1 MHHVKMPLIHGRHF
15 YLKNNQSK
23 HCDKRQLADLLSYS
37 TDAIWNKRMNSSLNP
52 QLTSPNDIAKQLANE
67 FKKTAAERDKAGG
80 NPKQQ
85 RDLIRQSG
93 LLSLSIPKEYGGQGE
108 SWKTIFQTVRTIAQ
122 VDSSL
127 AHVYGFHH
135 LLIATVQLFSQPEQ
149 YADWFKQT
157 AEQNLF
163 WGNTLNPLD
172 RRTTAQQISEN
183 EFIFHGDKSFCS
195 GSIDSDILLCSGFN
209 EEDKLLIGV
218 IPTKR
223 EGVSFLGDWN
233 NMGQRQTDSGTSHFE
248 QVKIFKDELLLNPG
262 PLSTPYSSLRPLI
275 AQLTFV
281 HLFLG
286 VAEGAFE
293 LAKETVQS
301 QKAWSKSLVEN
312 AVNDPF
318 TQKHFAE
325 FYVQLESVRLL
336 TEKAIETFQQAWD
349 KGSELNSEQ
358 RGEVSIAIATA
369 KIAAT
374 NTSLF
379 ITQNIFQVMGARATT
394 AKLNIDRFWRNVRTQ
409 TLHDPIDYK
418 YQEVGEWVLTNKVP
432 TPSFYS

>member
-1 MHHVKMPLIHGRHF
+1 MNAPQTLNLSPLEVAQR
-15 YLKNNQSK
+15 
-23 HCDKRQLADLLSYS
+23 LAEQF
-37 TDAIWNKRMNSSLNP
+37 A
-52 QLTSPNDIAKQLANE
+52 E
-67 FKKTAAERDKAGG
+67 TAAERDKTGG
-80 NPKQQ
+80 NPKHE

-93 LLSLSIPKEYGGQGE
+93 LLGLSIPAQYGGQGAD
-108 SWKTIFQTVRTIAQ
+108 WKTIFQTIRTIAQ

-149 YADWFKQT
+149 YAKWFEDT
-157 AEQNLF
+157 AKNNLF

-172 RRTTAQQISEN
+172 RRTTATQISEN
-183 EFIFHGDKSFCS
+183 EYIFQGDKSFCS

-209 EEDKLLIGV
+209 EAGKLLIGV
-218 IPTKR
+218 IPTAR
-223 EGVSFLGDWN
+223 QGVSFLGDWN

-248 QVKIFKDELLLNPG
+248 QVKISKNELLLNPG
-262 PLSTPYSSLRPLI
+262 PLSTPYSSVRPLI
-275 AQLTFV
+275 AQLIFV

-301 QKAWSKSLVEN
+301 QKAWSKSLAEN

-336 TEKAIETFQQAWD
+336 ANKAVESLQDAWNI
-349 KGSELNSEQ
+349 GENLTAEQ
-358 RGEVSIAIATA
+358 RGQVSVAIATA

-379 ITQNIFQVMGARATT
+379 VTQNIFQVMGARATT
-394 AKLNIDRFWRNVRTQ
+394 AKLNLDRFWRNVRTQ

-418 YQEVGEWVLTNKVP
+418 YQEVGEWVLTGKVP
-432 TPSFYS
+432 DPSFYS

>member
-1 MHHVKMPLIHGRHF
+1 MNAQQPLLVQTPLEIA
-15 YLKNNQSK
+15 Q
-23 HCDKRQLADLLSYS
+23 QLAQQF
-37 TDAIWNKRMNSSLNP
+37 A
-52 QLTSPNDIAKQLANE
+52 E
-67 FKKTAAERDKAGG
+67 TAAERDKAGG
-80 NPKQQ
+80 NPKFE

-93 LLSLSIPKEYGGQGE
+93 LLGLSIPQQYGGQGAD
-108 SWKTIFQTVRTIAQ
+108 WKTIFQTIQIIAQ

-135 LLIATVQLFSQPEQ
+135 LLIATVQLFSQAEQ
-149 YADWFKQT
+149 YQSWFEQT
-157 AEQNLF
+157 VKQNLF

-183 EFIFHGDKSFCS
+183 EFIFQGDKSFCS
-195 GSIDSDILLCSGFN
+195 GSMDSDILLCSAYN
-209 EEDKLLIGV
+209 DEAKLLIGV
-218 IPTKR
+218 IPTVR
-223 EGVSFLGDWN
+223 EGVSLLGDWN
-233 NMGQRQTDSGTSHFE
+233 NMGQRQTDSGNSHFE
-248 QVKIFKDELLLNPG
+248 QVKIHKDELLLNPG

-275 AQLTFV
+275 AQLIFV

-312 AVNDPF
+312 VVNDPF

-336 TEKAIETFQQAWD
+336 TNKAIETLQHAWNQV
-349 KGSELNSEQ
+349 ENLTAEQ

-374 NTSLF
+374 NTSLY

-394 AKLNIDRFWRNVRTQ
+394 AKLNIDRFWRNMRTQ

-418 YQEVGEWVLTNKVP
+418 YQEVGEWVLTDKVP
-432 TPSFYS
+432 DPSFYS

>member
-1 MHHVKMPLIHGRHF
+1 MNAAQASFTQHPLE
-15 YLKNNQSK
+15 
-23 HCDKRQLADLLSYS
+23 
-37 TDAIWNKRMNSSLNP
+37 
-52 QLTSPNDIAKQLANE
+52 IAQQLANQ
-67 FKKTAAERDKAGG
+67 FAQTAAERDKLGG
-80 NPKQQ
+80 NPKAE
-85 RDLIRQSG
+85 RDLIRDSG
-93 LLSLSIPKEYGGQGE
+93 LLGLSIPKVYGGQGAD
-108 SWKTIFQTVRTIAQ
+108 WQTIFKTIQTIAQ

-135 LLIATVQLFSQPEQ
+135 LLIATVQLFAQPEQ
-149 YADWFKQT
+149 YGKWFEQT
-157 AEQNLF
+157 AKDNLF

-172 RRTTAQQISEN
+172 KRTVVEQISEH
-183 EFIFHGDKSFCS
+183 EYIFQGDKSFCS
-195 GSIDSDILLCSGFN
+195 GSIDSDILLCSGYN
-209 EEDKLLIGV
+209 DAGKLLIAV
-218 IPTKR
+218 IPTVR
-223 EGVSFLGDWN
+223 EGICFLGDWN

-248 QVKIFKDELLLNPG
+248 QVKIHKDELLLNPG

-275 AQLTFV
+275 AQLIFV

-293 LAKETVQS
+293 VAKQTVQS

-312 AVNDPF
+312 VVNDPF

-336 TEKAIETFQQAWD
+336 ANKAVETLQHAWNI
-349 KGSELNSEQ
+349 GENLTSEQ
-358 RGEVSIAIATA
+358 RGEVSVAIATA

-379 ITQNIFQVMGARATT
+379 VTQNIFQVMGARATI
-394 AKLNIDRFWRNVRTQ
+394 AQLNLDRFWRNVRTQ

-418 YQEVGEWVLTNKVP
+418 YQEIGEWVLTGKVP
-432 TPSFYS
+432 DPSFYS

>member
-1 MHHVKMPLIHGRHF
+1 MNAPQQALN
-15 YLKNNQSK
+15 LSA
-23 HCDKRQLADLLSYS
+23 LA
-37 TDAIWNKRMNSSLNP
+37 T
-52 QLTSPNDIAKQLANE
+52 AKQLAE
-67 FKKTAAERDKAGG
+67 QFAQTAAERDKAGG
-80 NPKQQ
+80 NPKLE

-93 LLSLSIPKEYGGQGE
+93 LLGLSIPQQYGGQGAN
-108 SWKTIFQTVRTIAQ
+108 WKTIFQTIQSIAQ

-135 LLIATVQLFSQPEQ
+135 LLIATVQLFAQPEQ
-149 YADWFKQT
+149 YSSWFEHT
-157 AEQNLF
+157 TRNNLF

-172 RRTTAQQISEN
+172 QRTKVQQLTEN
-183 EFIFHGDKSFCS
+183 DFIFHGDKSFCS

-209 EEDKLLIGV
+209 DAGKLLIAV
-218 IPTKR
+218 IPTRR

-248 QVKIFKDELLLNPG
+248 QVKIHKDELLLNPG

-275 AQLTFV
+275 AQLIFV

-286 VAEGAFE
+286 VAEGAFD
-293 LAKETVQS
+293 LARQTIQS
-301 QKAWSKSLVEN
+301 QKAWSTSLAEN

-336 TEKAIETFQQAWD
+336 ADKAIAALQTAWNI
-349 KGSELNSEQ
+349 GEQLTAEQ

-374 NTSLF
+374 NSSLF

-394 AKLNIDRFWRNVRTQ
+394 AKLNLDRFWRNVRTQ

-418 YQEVGEWVLTNKVP
+418 YQEVGEWVLTGKVP
-432 TPSFYS
+432 DPSFYS

>member
-1 MHHVKMPLIHGRHF
+1 MNASSPLLTSNPLHIAG
-15 YLKNNQSK
+15 
-23 HCDKRQLADLLSYS
+23 QLAEQFA
-37 TDAIWNKRMNSSLNP
+37 T
-52 QLTSPNDIAKQLANE
+52 
-67 FKKTAAERDKAGG
+67 TAAERDKQGG
-80 NPKQQ
+80 NPKQE

-93 LLSLSIPKEYGGQGE
+93 LLELAIPTQYGGQGAD
-108 SWKTIFQTVRTIAQ
+108 WKTVFQTIRTIAQ

-149 YADWFKQT
+149 YGKWFEQT
-157 AEQNLF
+157 AKENLF

-172 RRTTAQQISEN
+172 RRTKAEKISET
-183 EFIFHGDKSFCS
+183 EYVFHGDKSFCS
-195 GSIDSDILLCSGFN
+195 GSIDSDILLCSGYN
-209 EEDKLLIGV
+209 EEGKLLIGV
-218 IPTKR
+218 IPTAR

-248 QVKIFKDELLLNPG
+248 QVKIQKDELLLNPG

-275 AQLTFV
+275 AQLIFV

-293 LAKETVQS
+293 TARKTVQN

-325 FYVQLESVRLL
+325 FYVQLEGVRLL
-336 TEKAIETFQQAWD
+336 AAKAVETLQKAWD
-349 KGSELNSEQ
+349 IGADLTAEQ
-358 RGEVSIAIATA
+358 RGEVSIVIATA

-374 NTSLF
+374 NTSLY

-394 AKLNIDRFWRNVRTQ
+394 AKLNLDRFWRNVRTQ

-418 YQEVGEWVLTNKVP
+418 YQEVGEWVLTGKVP
-432 TPSFYS
+432 DPSFYS

>member
-1 MHHVKMPLIHGRHF
+1 MNALHPLNFTALEIA
-15 YLKNNQSK
+15 Q
-23 HCDKRQLADLLSYS
+23 QLAR
-37 TDAIWNKRMNSSLNP
+37 TFA
-52 QLTSPNDIAKQLANE
+52 
-67 FKKTAAERDKAGG
+67 KTAAERDKAGG
-80 NPKQQ
+80 NAKVE

-93 LLSLSIPKEYGGQGE
+93 LLSLSIPKQYGGQGAD
-108 SWKTIFQTVRTIAQ
+108 WATIFQTVRTIAQ
-122 VDSSL
+122 VDSSV
-127 AHVYGFHH
+127 AHIYAFHH
-135 LLIATVQLFSQPEQ
+135 LLIATVQLFAQPTQ
-149 YADWFKQT
+149 YAKWFEDT
-157 AEQNLF
+157 AKNNLF

-172 RRTTAQQISEN
+172 RRTKATQVSEQ

-195 GSIDSDILLCSGFN
+195 GSIDSDILLCSGFD
-209 EEDKLLIGV
+209 EEGKLLIGV
-218 IPTKR
+218 IPTAR
-223 EGVSFLGDWN
+223 EGISFLGDWN

-248 QVKIFKDELLLNPG
+248 QVKISKDELLLNPG

-275 AQLTFV
+275 AQLIFV

-286 VAEGAFE
+286 VAEGAFDI
-293 LAKETVQS
+293 AKEMVQS
-301 QKAWSKSLVEN
+301 QKAWSKSLAEN

-336 TEKAIETFQQAWD
+336 ANKAVETFQSAWD
-349 KGSELNSEQ
+349 IGEGLNAEQ

-379 ITQNIFQVMGARATT
+379 VTQNIFQVMGARATT
-394 AKLNIDRFWRNVRTQ
+394 AKLNLDRFWRNVRTQ

-418 YQEVGEWVLTNKVP
+418 YQEVGEWVLTGKVP
-432 TPSFYS
+432 EPSFYS

>member
-1 MHHVKMPLIHGRHF
+1 MNAPQHHF
-15 YLKNNQSK
+15 SQSAIEIAQK
-23 HCDKRQLADLLSYS
+23 LAK
-37 TDAIWNKRMNSSLNP
+37 TFA
-52 QLTSPNDIAKQLANE
+52 E
-67 FKKTAAERDKAGG
+67 TAAERDKQGG
-80 NPKQQ
+80 NPKAE

-93 LLSLSIPKEYGGQGE
+93 LLGLSIPQAFGGQGAD
-108 SWKTIFQTVRTIAQ
+108 WKTIFKTIQTIAQ

-135 LLIATVQLFSQPEQ
+135 LLIATVQLFAQKEQ
-149 YADWFKQT
+149 YATWFEQT

-172 RRTTAQQISEN
+172 KRTTVQQISADEY
-183 EFIFHGDKSFCS
+183 IFHGDKSFCS

-209 EEDKLLIGV
+209 AQNKLLIGV
-218 IPTKR
+218 IPTQR
-223 EGVSFLGDWN
+223 DGVSFLGDWN

-248 QVKIFKDELLLNPG
+248 QVKIHENELLLNPG

-275 AQLTFV
+275 AQLIFV

-293 LAKETVQS
+293 VARETVQQ

-325 FYVQLESVRLL
+325 FYVQLEGVRLL
-336 TEKAIETFQQAWD
+336 ANKAVETLQKAWD
-349 KGSELNSEQ
+349 IGESLDAEQ

-369 KIAAT
+369 KIATT
-374 NTSLF
+374 NTSLY

-394 AKLNIDRFWRNVRTQ
+394 AKLNLDRFWRNVRTQ

-418 YQEVGEWVLTNKVP
+418 YQEVGEWVLTGKVP
-432 TPSFYS
+432 EPSFYS

>member
-1 MHHVKMPLIHGRHF
+1 MNVRQQYLDQSPLDIA
-15 YLKNNQSK
+15 QS
-23 HCDKRQLADLLSYS
+23 LADQFALS
-37 TDAIWNKRMNSSLNP
+37 
-52 QLTSPNDIAKQLANE
+52 
-67 FKKTAAERDKAGG
+67 AAERDKQGG

-85 RDLIRQSG
+85 RDLIRDSG
-93 LLSLSIPKEYGGQGE
+93 LLGLSIPKQYGGKGADWQ
-108 SWKTIFQTVRTIAQ
+108 TIFQTIQAIAC

-149 YADWFKQT
+149 YGLWFEQT
-157 AEQNLF
+157 ARKNLF

-172 RRTTAQQISEN
+172 RRTTAIKVSDQEY
-183 EFIFHGDKSFCS
+183 IFHGDKSFCS
-195 GSIDSDILLCSGFN
+195 GSIDSDILLCSGYN
-209 EEDKLLIGV
+209 EEGQLLIGV
-218 IPTKR
+218 IPTQR

-248 QVKIFKDELLLNPG
+248 QVKIHKDELLLNPG

-275 AQLTFV
+275 AQLIFV
-281 HLFLG
+281 HMFLG

-293 LAKETVQS
+293 VAKQTVQS

-318 TQKHFAE
+318 TQKHFAD
-325 FYVQLESVRLL
+325 FYVQLEGVRLL
-336 TEKAIETFQQAWD
+336 ANKAIQTLQKAWNVGPD
-349 KGSELNSEQ
+349 LATEQ

-374 NTSLF
+374 NTSLY

-394 AKLNIDRFWRNVRTQ
+394 AKLNLDRFWRNVRTQ
-409 TLHDPIDYK
+409 TLHDPVDYK
-418 YQEVGEWVLTNKVP
+418 YQEIGEWVLTGKVP
-432 TPSFYS
+432 DPSFYS

>member
-1 MHHVKMPLIHGRHF
+1 MNAPQTKIVQDPI
-15 YLKNNQSK
+15 QIAQ
-23 HCDKRQLADLLSYS
+23 QLAK
-37 TDAIWNKRMNSSLNP
+37 TFA
-52 QLTSPNDIAKQLANE
+52 E
-67 FKKTAAERDKAGG
+67 TAAERDKQGG
-80 NPKQQ
+80 NPKTE

-93 LLSLSIPKEYGGQGE
+93 LLSLSIPKEFGGQGE
-108 SWKTIFQTVRTIAQ
+108 NWKTIFKTIQTIAQ

-135 LLIATVQLFSQPEQ
+135 LLIATVQLFAQKKQ
-149 YADWFKQT
+149 YAPWFQQT
-157 AEQNLF
+157 AEQHLF

-172 RRTTAQQISEN
+172 KRTTATQVSEE

-195 GSIDSDILLCSGFN
+195 GSMDSDILLCSGFN
-209 EEDKLLIGV
+209 DAGKLLIGV
-218 IPTKR
+218 IPTAR

-248 QVKIFKDELLLNPG
+248 QVKIHENELLLNPG

-275 AQLTFV
+275 AQLIFV

-293 LAKETVQS
+293 VARETVQQ

-325 FYVQLESVRLL
+325 FYVQLEGVRLL
-336 TEKAIETFQQAWD
+336 ANIAVETLQKAWD
-349 KGSELNSEQ
+349 IGESLDAEQ

-374 NTSLF
+374 NTSLY

-394 AKLNIDRFWRNVRTQ
+394 AKLNLDRFWRNVRTQ

-418 YQEVGEWVLTNKVP
+418 YQEVGEWVLTGKVP
-432 TPSFYS
+432 DPSFYS

>member
-1 MHHVKMPLIHGRHF
+1 MNASSPLLTSNPLYIAG
-15 YLKNNQSK
+15 
-23 HCDKRQLADLLSYS
+23 QLAEQFA
-37 TDAIWNKRMNSSLNP
+37 T
-52 QLTSPNDIAKQLANE
+52 
-67 FKKTAAERDKAGG
+67 TAAERDKQGG
-80 NPKQQ
+80 NPKQE
-85 RDLIRQSG
+85 RDLLRQSG
-93 LLSLSIPKEYGGQGE
+93 LLGLAIPTQYGGQGAD
-108 SWKTIFQTVRTIAQ
+108 WKTVFQTIQTIAQ

-149 YADWFKQT
+149 YGKWFEQT
-157 AEQNLF
+157 AQENLF

-172 RRTTAQQISEN
+172 RRITATQVSEN
-183 EFIFHGDKSFCS
+183 EYLFQGEKSFCS
-195 GSIDSDILLCSGFN
+195 GSIDSDILLCSGYN
-209 EEDKLLIGV
+209 EEGKLLIGV
-218 IPTKR
+218 IPTAR

-248 QVKIFKDELLLNPG
+248 QVKIQKDELLLNPG

-275 AQLTFV
+275 AQLIFV

-293 LAKETVQS
+293 TARKTVQS

-325 FYVQLESVRLL
+325 FYVQLEGVRLL
-336 TEKAIETFQQAWD
+336 AAKAVETLQKAWD
-349 KGSELNSEQ
+349 IGADLTAEQ

-374 NTSLF
+374 NTSLY

-394 AKLNIDRFWRNVRTQ
+394 AQLNLDRFWRNVRTQ
-409 TLHDPIDYK
+409 TLHDPVDYK
-418 YQEVGEWVLTNKVP
+418 YQEIGEWVLTAKVP
-432 TPSFYS
+432 DPSFYS

>member
-1 MHHVKMPLIHGRHF
+1 MMNAPQQALN
-15 YLKNNQSK
+15 LSA
-23 HCDKRQLADLLSYS
+23 LA
-37 TDAIWNKRMNSSLNP
+37 T
-52 QLTSPNDIAKQLANE
+52 AKQLAE
-67 FKKTAAERDKAGG
+67 QFAQTAAERDKAGG
-80 NPKQQ
+80 NPKLE

-93 LLSLSIPKEYGGQGE
+93 LLGLSIPQQYGGQGAN
-108 SWKTIFQTVRTIAQ
+108 WKTIFQTIQSIAQ

-135 LLIATVQLFSQPEQ
+135 LLIATVQLFAQPEQ
-149 YADWFKQT
+149 YSSWFEHT
-157 AEQNLF
+157 ARNNLF

-172 RRTTAQQISEN
+172 QRTKVQQLTEN
-183 EFIFHGDKSFCS
+183 DFIFHGDKSFCS

-209 EEDKLLIGV
+209 DAGKLLIAV
-218 IPTKR
+218 IPTLR

-248 QVKIFKDELLLNPG
+248 QVKIHKDELLLNPG

-275 AQLTFV
+275 AQLIFV

-286 VAEGAFE
+286 VAEGAFD
-293 LAKETVQS
+293 LARQTIQS
-301 QKAWSKSLVEN
+301 QKAWSTSLAEN

-336 TEKAIETFQQAWD
+336 ADKAIAALQTAWNI
-349 KGSELNSEQ
+349 GEQLTAEQ

-374 NTSLF
+374 NSSLF

-394 AKLNIDRFWRNVRTQ
+394 AKLNLDRFWRNVRTQ

-418 YQEVGEWVLTNKVP
+418 YQEVGEWVLTGKVP
-432 TPSFYS
+432 DPSFYS

>member
-1 MHHVKMPLIHGRHF
+1 MNAPQHHF
-15 YLKNNQSK
+15 SQSAIEIAQK
-23 HCDKRQLADLLSYS
+23 LAK
-37 TDAIWNKRMNSSLNP
+37 TFA
-52 QLTSPNDIAKQLANE
+52 E
-67 FKKTAAERDKAGG
+67 TAAERDKQGG
-80 NPKQQ
+80 NPKAE

-93 LLSLSIPKEYGGQGE
+93 LLGLSIPQAFGGQGAD
-108 SWKTIFQTVRTIAQ
+108 WKTIFKTIQTIAQ

-135 LLIATVQLFSQPEQ
+135 LLIATVQLFAQKEQ
-149 YADWFKQT
+149 YATWFEQT

-172 RRTTAQQISEN
+172 KRTTVQQISADEY
-183 EFIFHGDKSFCS
+183 IFHGDKSFCS

-209 EEDKLLIGV
+209 AQNKLLIGV
-218 IPTKR
+218 IPTPR
-223 EGVSFLGDWN
+223 DGISFLGDWN

-248 QVKIFKDELLLNPG
+248 QVKIHENELLLNPG

-275 AQLTFV
+275 AQLIFV
-281 HLFLG
+281 NLFLG

-293 LAKETVQS
+293 VARETVQQ

-325 FYVQLESVRLL
+325 FYVQLEGIRLL
-336 TEKAIETFQQAWD
+336 ANKAVETLQKAWD
-349 KGSELNSEQ
+349 IGESLDAEQ

-374 NTSLF
+374 NTSLY

-394 AKLNIDRFWRNVRTQ
+394 AKLNLDRFWRNVRTQ

-418 YQEVGEWVLTNKVP
+418 YQEVGEWVLTGKVP
-432 TPSFYS
+432 EPSFYS

>member
-1 MHHVKMPLIHGRHF
+1 MNASTQLTQTPIEIA
-15 YLKNNQSK
+15 Q
-23 HCDKRQLADLLSYS
+23 QLA
-37 TDAIWNKRMNSSLNP
+37 A
-52 QLTSPNDIAKQLANE
+52 E
-67 FKKTAAERDKAGG
+67 FAKTAAERDKTGG
-80 NPKQQ
+80 NPKAQ

-93 LLSLSIPKEYGGQGE
+93 LLGLSISKQYGGQGAD
-108 SWKTIFQTVRTIAQ
+108 WHTIFKTIQTIAQ

-135 LLIATVQLFSQPEQ
+135 LLIATVQLFAQPEQ
-149 YADWFKQT
+149 YGKWFEQT
-157 AEQNLF
+157 ARDNLF

-172 RRTTAQQISEN
+172 RRTTATQLSEH
-183 EFIFHGDKSFCS
+183 EFVFHGDKSFCS
-195 GSIDSDILLCSGFN
+195 GSMDSDVLLCSGFN
-209 EEDKLLIGV
+209 AENKLLIGV
-218 IPTKR
+218 IPTAR

-248 QVKIFKDELLLNPG
+248 QVKIHKDELLLNPG

-275 AQLTFV
+275 AQLIFV
-281 HLFLG
+281 HMFLG

-293 LAKETVQS
+293 TAKETVQS
-301 QKAWSKSLVEN
+301 QKAWSKSLAEH

-336 TEKAIETFQQAWD
+336 AEKAVHTLQWAWD
-349 KGSELNSEQ
+349 MGEALDAEQ
-358 RGEVSIAIATA
+358 RGLVSIAIATA

-374 NTSLF
+374 NSSLF

-394 AKLNIDRFWRNVRTQ
+394 AKLNLDRFWRNVRTQ

-418 YQEVGEWVLTNKVP
+418 YQELGEWVLTAKVP
-432 TPSFYS
+432 DPSFYS

>member
-1 MHHVKMPLIHGRHF
+1 MNAPQQALN
-15 YLKNNQSK
+15 LSA
-23 HCDKRQLADLLSYS
+23 LA
-37 TDAIWNKRMNSSLNP
+37 T
-52 QLTSPNDIAKQLANE
+52 AKQLAE
-67 FKKTAAERDKAGG
+67 QFAQTAAERDKAGG
-80 NPKQQ
+80 NPKLE

-93 LLSLSIPKEYGGQGE
+93 LLGLSIPQQYGGQGAN
-108 SWKTIFQTVRTIAQ
+108 WKTIFQTIQSIAQ

-135 LLIATVQLFSQPEQ
+135 LLIATVQLFAQPEQ
-149 YADWFKQT
+149 YSSWFEHT
-157 AEQNLF
+157 AHNNLF

-172 RRTTAQQISEN
+172 QRTKIQQLTEN
-183 EFIFHGDKSFCS
+183 DFIFHGDKSFCS

-209 EEDKLLIGV
+209 DAGKLLIAV
-218 IPTKR
+218 IPTRR

-248 QVKIFKDELLLNPG
+248 QVKIHKDELLLNPG

-275 AQLTFV
+275 AQLIFV

-286 VAEGAFE
+286 VAEGAFD
-293 LAKETVQS
+293 LARQTIQS
-301 QKAWSKSLVEN
+301 QKAWSTSLAEN

-336 TEKAIETFQQAWD
+336 ADKAIAALQTAWNI
-349 KGSELNSEQ
+349 GEQLTAEQ

-374 NTSLF
+374 NSSLF

-394 AKLNIDRFWRNVRTQ
+394 AKLNLDRFWRNVRTQ

-418 YQEVGEWVLTNKVP
+418 YQEVGEWVLTGKVP
-432 TPSFYS
+432 DPSFYA

>member
-1 MHHVKMPLIHGRHF
+1 MMNAPQQAVNL
-15 YLKNNQSK
+15 SA
-23 HCDKRQLADLLSYS
+23 LA
-37 TDAIWNKRMNSSLNP
+37 T
-52 QLTSPNDIAKQLANE
+52 AKQLAE
-67 FKKTAAERDKAGG
+67 QFAQTAAERDKAGG
-80 NPKQQ
+80 NPKLE

-93 LLSLSIPKEYGGQGE
+93 LLGLSIPQQYGGQGAN
-108 SWKTIFQTVRTIAQ
+108 WKTIFQTIQSIAQ

-135 LLIATVQLFSQPEQ
+135 LLIATVQLFAQPQQ
-149 YADWFKQT
+149 YSAWFEHT
-157 AEQNLF
+157 ARNNLF

-172 RRTTAQQISEN
+172 QRTKVQQLTEN
-183 EFIFHGDKSFCS
+183 DFIFHGDKSFCS

-209 EEDKLLIGV
+209 DAGKLLIAV
-218 IPTKR
+218 IPTRR
-223 EGVSFLGDWN
+223 EGVSFLGDWD

-248 QVKIFKDELLLNPG
+248 QVKIHKDELLLNPG

-275 AQLTFV
+275 AQLIFV

-286 VAEGAFE
+286 VAEGAFD
-293 LAKETVQS
+293 LARKTIQS
-301 QKAWSKSLVEN
+301 QKAWSTSLAEN

-336 TEKAIETFQQAWD
+336 ADKAIAALQTAWNI
-349 KGSELNSEQ
+349 GEQLTAEQ

-374 NTSLF
+374 NSSLF

-394 AKLNIDRFWRNVRTQ
+394 AKLNLDRFWRNVRTQ

-418 YQEVGEWVLTNKVP
+418 YQEVGEWVLTGKVP
-432 TPSFYS
+432 DPSFYS

>member
-1 MHHVKMPLIHGRHF
+1 MNAPQHHF
-15 YLKNNQSK
+15 SQSAIEIAQK
-23 HCDKRQLADLLSYS
+23 LAK
-37 TDAIWNKRMNSSLNP
+37 TFA
-52 QLTSPNDIAKQLANE
+52 E
-67 FKKTAAERDKAGG
+67 TAAERDKQGG
-80 NPKQQ
+80 NPKAE

-93 LLSLSIPKEYGGQGE
+93 LLGLSIPQAFGGQGAD
-108 SWKTIFQTVRTIAQ
+108 WKTIFKTIQTIAQ

-135 LLIATVQLFSQPEQ
+135 LLIATVQLFAQKEQ
-149 YADWFKQT
+149 YATWFEQT

-172 RRTTAQQISEN
+172 KRTTVQQISADEY
-183 EFIFHGDKSFCS
+183 IFHGDKSFCS

-209 EEDKLLIGV
+209 AQNKLLIGV
-218 IPTKR
+218 IPTER
-223 EGVSFLGDWN
+223 DGVSFLGDWN

-248 QVKIFKDELLLNPG
+248 QVKIHENELLLNPG

-275 AQLTFV
+275 AQLIFV

-293 LAKETVQS
+293 VAREMVQQ

-325 FYVQLESVRLL
+325 FYVQLEGIRLL
-336 TEKAIETFQQAWD
+336 ANKAVETLQKAWD
-349 KGSELNSEQ
+349 IGESLDAEQ

-374 NTSLF
+374 NTSLY

-394 AKLNIDRFWRNVRTQ
+394 AKLNLDRFWRNVRTQ

-418 YQEVGEWVLTNKVP
+418 YQEVGEWVLTGKVP
-432 TPSFYS
+432 EPSFYS

>member
-1 MHHVKMPLIHGRHF
+1 MNVQQPLLVQTPLEIA
-15 YLKNNQSK
+15 Q
-23 HCDKRQLADLLSYS
+23 QLAQQF
-37 TDAIWNKRMNSSLNP
+37 AV
-52 QLTSPNDIAKQLANE
+52 
-67 FKKTAAERDKAGG
+67 TAAERDKAGG
-80 NPKQQ
+80 NPKFE

-93 LLSLSIPKEYGGQGE
+93 LLGLSIPLQYGGQGAD
-108 SWKTIFQTVRTIAQ
+108 WKTIFQTIQIIAQ

-135 LLIATVQLFSQPEQ
+135 LLIATVQLFSQAEQ
-149 YADWFKQT
+149 YQPWFEQT
-157 AEQNLF
+157 VKQNLF

-183 EFIFHGDKSFCS
+183 EFIFQGDKSFCS
-195 GSIDSDILLCSGFN
+195 GSMDSDILLCSAYN
-209 EEDKLLIGV
+209 DEAKLLIGV
-218 IPTKR
+218 IPTVR
-223 EGVSFLGDWN
+223 EGVSLLGDWN
-233 NMGQRQTDSGTSHFE
+233 NMGQRQTDSGNSHFE
-248 QVKIFKDELLLNPG
+248 QVKIHKDELLLNPG

-275 AQLTFV
+275 AQLIFV

-301 QKAWSKSLVEN
+301 QKAWSKSLAEN

-336 TEKAIETFQQAWD
+336 TNKAVETLQDAWNQA
-349 KGSELNSEQ
+349 ENLTAEQ

-374 NTSLF
+374 NTSLY

-394 AKLNIDRFWRNVRTQ
+394 AQLNIDRFWRNVRTQ

-418 YQEVGEWVLTNKVP
+418 YQEVGEWVLTGKVP
-432 TPSFYS
+432 DPSFYS

>member
-1 MHHVKMPLIHGRHF
+1 MNVSPKKTLHTPL
-15 YLKNNQSK
+15 
-23 HCDKRQLADLLSYS
+23 
-37 TDAIWNKRMNSSLNP
+37 
-52 QLTSPNDIAKQLANE
+52 DIAKQLAQI
-67 FKKTAAERDKAGG
+67 FADTAAERDKQGG
-80 NPKQQ
+80 NPKRE

-93 LLSLSIPKEYGGQGE
+93 LLGLSIPVEFGGQGAD
-108 SWKTIFQTVRTIAQ
+108 WATIFKTIQTLAQ

-135 LLIATVQLFSQPEQ
+135 LLIATVQLFAQPEQ
-149 YADWFKQT
+149 YQEWFKQT
-157 AEQNLF
+157 AQQNLF

-172 RRTTAQQISEN
+172 KRTTATQISEH
-183 EFIFHGDKSFCS
+183 EYIFHGDKSFCS

-209 EEDKLLIGV
+209 AANQLLIGV
-218 IPTKR
+218 IPTAR

-233 NMGQRQTDSGTSHFE
+233 NMGQRQTDSGSTHFE
-248 QVKIFKDELLLNPG
+248 QVKIHRNELLLNPG

-275 AQLTFV
+275 AQLIFV

-293 LAKETVQS
+293 TARQAVQT
-301 QKAWSKSLVEN
+301 QKAWSKSLADN

-336 TEKAIETFQQAWD
+336 AQKAVETLQKAWD
-349 KGSELNSEQ
+349 IGEGLDAAQ

-374 NTSLF
+374 NTSLYV
-379 ITQNIFQVMGARATT
+379 TQNIFQVMGARATT
-394 AKLNIDRFWRNVRTQ
+394 AQLNLDRFWRNVRTQ

-418 YQEVGEWVLTNKVP
+418 YQEVGEWVLTAKVP
-432 TPSFYS
+432 DPSFYS

>member
-1 MHHVKMPLIHGRHF
+1 MNAPQQALN
-15 YLKNNQSK
+15 LSA
-23 HCDKRQLADLLSYS
+23 LA
-37 TDAIWNKRMNSSLNP
+37 T
-52 QLTSPNDIAKQLANE
+52 AKQLAE
-67 FKKTAAERDKAGG
+67 QFAQTAAERDKAGG
-80 NPKQQ
+80 NPKLE

-93 LLSLSIPKEYGGQGE
+93 LLGLSIPQQYGGQGAN
-108 SWKTIFQTVRTIAQ
+108 WKTIFQTIQSIAQ

-135 LLIATVQLFSQPEQ
+135 LLIATVQLFAQPEQ
-149 YADWFKQT
+149 YSSWFEHT
-157 AEQNLF
+157 AHNNLF

-172 RRTTAQQISEN
+172 QRTKVQQLTEN
-183 EFIFHGDKSFCS
+183 DFIFHGDKSFCS

-209 EEDKLLIGV
+209 DAGKLLIAV
-218 IPTKR
+218 IPTRR

-248 QVKIFKDELLLNPG
+248 QVKIHKDELLLNPG

-275 AQLTFV
+275 AQLIFV

-286 VAEGAFE
+286 VAEGAFD
-293 LAKETVQS
+293 LARQTIQS
-301 QKAWSKSLVEN
+301 QKAWSTSLAEN

-336 TEKAIETFQQAWD
+336 ADKAIAALQTAWNI
-349 KGSELNSEQ
+349 GEQLTAEQ

-374 NTSLF
+374 NSSLF

-394 AKLNIDRFWRNVRTQ
+394 AKLNLDRFWRNVRTQ

-418 YQEVGEWVLTNKVP
+418 YQEVGEWVLTGKVP
-432 TPSFYS
+432 DPSFYA

>member
-1 MHHVKMPLIHGRHF
+1 MNAPQALNRSPLEVAQR
-15 YLKNNQSK
+15 
-23 HCDKRQLADLLSYS
+23 LAEQF
-37 TDAIWNKRMNSSLNP
+37 A
-52 QLTSPNDIAKQLANE
+52 Q
-67 FKKTAAERDKAGG
+67 TAAERDKTGG
-80 NPKQQ
+80 NPKYE
-85 RDLIRQSG
+85 RDLIRRSG
-93 LLSLSIPKEYGGQGE
+93 LLGLSIPKQYGGQGAD
-108 SWKTIFQTVRTIAQ
+108 WKTIFHTIRTIAQ

-149 YADWFKQT
+149 YAKWFEDT
-157 AEQNLF
+157 AKNNLF

-172 RRTTAQQISEN
+172 QRTTATQISEN
-183 EFIFHGDKSFCS
+183 KYIFQGDKSFCS

-209 EEDKLLIGV
+209 EAGKLLIGV
-218 IPTKR
+218 IPTAR

-248 QVKIFKDELLLNPG
+248 QVKISKDELLLNPG
-262 PLSTPYSSLRPLI
+262 PLSTPYSSIRPLI
-275 AQLTFV
+275 AQLIFV

-293 LAKETVQS
+293 IAKEAVQS
-301 QKAWSKSLVEN
+301 QKAWSKSLAEN

-325 FYVQLESVRLL
+325 FYVQLESVLL
-336 TEKAIETFQQAWD
+336 LANKAVETLQDAWNVGED
-349 KGSELNSEQ
+349 LTAEQ
-358 RGEVSIAIATA
+358 RGQVSVAIATA

-379 ITQNIFQVMGARATT
+379 VTQNIFQVMGARATT
-394 AKLNIDRFWRNVRTQ
+394 AKLNLDRFWRNVRTQ

-418 YQEVGEWVLTNKVP
+418 YQEVGEWLLTGKVP
-432 TPSFYS
+432 DPSFYS

>member
-1 MHHVKMPLIHGRHF
+1 MMNAPQQALN
-15 YLKNNQSK
+15 LSA
-23 HCDKRQLADLLSYS
+23 LA
-37 TDAIWNKRMNSSLNP
+37 T
-52 QLTSPNDIAKQLANE
+52 AKQLAE
-67 FKKTAAERDKAGG
+67 QFAQTAAERDKAGG
-80 NPKQQ
+80 NPKLE

-93 LLSLSIPKEYGGQGE
+93 LLGLSIPHQYGGQGAN
-108 SWKTIFQTVRTIAQ
+108 WKTIFQTIQSIAQ

-135 LLIATVQLFSQPEQ
+135 LLIATVQLFAQPEQ
-149 YADWFKQT
+149 YSSWFEHT
-157 AEQNLF
+157 ARKNLF

-172 RRTTAQQISEN
+172 QRTKVQQLTEN
-183 EFIFHGDKSFCS
+183 DFIFHGDKSFCS

-209 EEDKLLIGV
+209 DAGKLLIAV
-218 IPTKR
+218 IPTRR

-248 QVKIFKDELLLNPG
+248 QVKIHKDELLLNPG

-275 AQLTFV
+275 AQLIFV

-286 VAEGAFE
+286 VAEGAFD
-293 LAKETVQS
+293 LARQTIQS
-301 QKAWSKSLVEN
+301 QKAWSTSLAEN

-336 TEKAIETFQQAWD
+336 ADKAIAALQTAWNI
-349 KGSELNSEQ
+349 GEQLTAEQ

-374 NTSLF
+374 NSSLF

-394 AKLNIDRFWRNVRTQ
+394 AKLNLDRFWRNVRTQ

-418 YQEVGEWVLTNKVP
+418 YQEVGEWVLTGKVP
-432 TPSFYS
+432 DPSFYA

>member
-1 MHHVKMPLIHGRHF
+1 MNVRQQYLDQSPLQIA
-15 YLKNNQSK
+15 Q
-23 HCDKRQLADLLSYS
+23 QLAE
-37 TDAIWNKRMNSSLNP
+37 TFA
-52 QLTSPNDIAKQLANE
+52 Q
-67 FKKTAAERDKAGG
+67 TAAVRDKQGG
-80 NPKQQ
+80 NPKAE

-93 LLSLSIPKEYGGQGE
+93 LLGLSIPKQYGGQE
-108 SWKTIFQTVRTIAQ
+108 ADWQTIFKTIQIIAR

-149 YADWFKQT
+149 YGPWFEQT
-157 AEQNLF
+157 ARENLF

-172 RRTTAQQISEN
+172 RRTTATKVAEK
-183 EFIFHGDKSFCS
+183 EYIFDGNKSFCS
-195 GSIDSDILLCSGFN
+195 GSIDSDILLCSGYN
-209 EEDKLLIGV
+209 DAGKLLIGV
-218 IPTKR
+218 IPTARK
-223 EGVSFLGDWN
+223 GVSFLGDWN

-248 QVKIFKDELLLNPG
+248 QVKIHEDELLLNPG

-275 AQLTFV
+275 AQLIFV
-281 HLFLG
+281 HMFLG

-293 LAKETVQS
+293 VAKLTVQT
-301 QKAWSKSLVEN
+301 QKAWSKSLVED

-336 TEKAIETFQQAWD
+336 ADKAIQTLQAAWD
-349 KGSELNSEQ
+349 LGSDLTAEQ
-358 RGEVSIAIATA
+358 RGEVSVAIATA

-374 NTSLF
+374 NTSLY

-394 AKLNIDRFWRNVRTQ
+394 AKLNLDRFWRNVRTQ
-409 TLHDPIDYK
+409 TLHDPVDYK
-418 YQEVGEWVLTNKVP
+418 YQEVGGWVLTGKVP
-432 TPSFYS
+432 DPSFYS